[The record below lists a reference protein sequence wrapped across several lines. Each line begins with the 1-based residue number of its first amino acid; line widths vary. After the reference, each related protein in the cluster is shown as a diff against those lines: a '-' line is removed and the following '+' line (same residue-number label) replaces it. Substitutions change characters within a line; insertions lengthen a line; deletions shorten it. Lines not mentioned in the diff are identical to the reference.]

1 MFHTILVAVDGSPIT
16 GRVLAAAAD
25 MTRQYESELHCIYVI
40 ETGWSEGDITR
51 EPVIRE
57 LEEESGTL
65 LKSFERELQ
74 RMGVR
79 STLHLK
85 RGHPGE
91 VILSVADEIDA
102 DLVVIGSV
110 GKSQISR
117 MLSGSVSTFVVTHSP
132 VATLVIKP

>member
-1 MFHTILVAVDGSPIT
+1 VFHTILVAVDGSPIT

-25 MTRQYESELHCIYVI
+25 MARQYESELHCIYVI

-51 EPVIRE
+51 ELVIRE

-65 LKSFERELQ
+65 LKGFERELQ

>member
-1 MFHTILVAVDGSPIT
+1 VFHTLLVAVDGSPIT

-25 MTRQYESELHCIYVI
+25 MARQYESELHCIYVI

-51 EPVIRE
+51 ELVIRE

-65 LKSFERELQ
+65 LKGFERELQ

>member
-25 MTRQYESELHCIYVI
+25 MARQYESELHCIYVI

-51 EPVIRE
+51 ELVIRE

-65 LKSFERELQ
+65 LKGFERELQ

-117 MLSGSVSTFVVTHSP
+117 MLSGSVSTFVVTHSM

>member
-1 MFHTILVAVDGSPIT
+1 MARH
-16 GRVLAAAAD
+16 
-25 MTRQYESELHCIYVI
+25 YESELHCIYVI

-51 EPVIRE
+51 ELVIRE

-65 LKSFERELQ
+65 LKGFERELQ

>member
-65 LKSFERELQ
+65 LKGFERELQ

>member
-1 MFHTILVAVDGSPIT
+1 MFHTLLVAVDGSPIT

-25 MTRQYESELHCIYVI
+25 MARQYESELHCIYVI

-51 EPVIRE
+51 ELVIRE

-65 LKSFERELQ
+65 LKGFERELQ

>member
-25 MTRQYESELHCIYVI
+25 MARQYESELHCIYVI

-51 EPVIRE
+51 ELVIRE

-65 LKSFERELQ
+65 LKGFERELQ

>member
-25 MTRQYESELHCIYVI
+25 MARQYESELHCIYVI

-51 EPVIRE
+51 ELVIRE

-65 LKSFERELQ
+65 LKGFERELQ

-117 MLSGSVSTFVVTHSP
+117 MLSGSVSTFVVTHST